1 MGNAVQA
8 IIWDFGGVLTTS
20 PFEAFTRHEKAHGL
34 PVDFIRSVNAK
45 SPDTN
50 AWAQLERSEIDAAE
64 FDALFRAEARALGH
78 DVSGRDVL
86 GLLSGELRPRVVEVL
101 KVCKGSVK
109 TGCITNNAPVGKGA
123 GMTDDEARA
132 REIGHVFN
140 LFDHVLESSRIGI
153 RKPDPRIYA
162 LMCEA
167 LDVEPAGCVY
177 LDDLGINLKPARAMG
192 MTTIKVTSEMQ
203 LLEEL
208 GAVTGFD
215 FSESVA

>member
-1 MGNAVQA
+1 MGNVVQA

-20 PFEAFTRHEKAHGL
+20 PFEAFTRYEKAHGL
-34 PVDFIRSVNAK
+34 PVDFIRSVNATE
-45 SPDTN
+45 PDTN

-64 FDALFRAEARALGH
+64 FDVLFQTESRAFGH
-78 DVSGRDVL
+78 EVSGRDVL
-86 GLLSGELRPRVVEVL
+86 GLLSGQLRPRTVEAL
-101 KVCKGSVK
+101 KACKRSVK
-109 TGCITNNAPVGKGA
+109 IGCITNNAPVGKGA
-123 GMTDDEARA
+123 GMTDDDARA
-132 REIGHVFN
+132 TEIANVFS

-167 LDVEPAGCVY
+167 LDVEPANCIY

-203 LLEEL
+203 LLEAL
-208 GAVTGFD
+208 GAETGFD
-215 FSESVA
+215 LAARAA